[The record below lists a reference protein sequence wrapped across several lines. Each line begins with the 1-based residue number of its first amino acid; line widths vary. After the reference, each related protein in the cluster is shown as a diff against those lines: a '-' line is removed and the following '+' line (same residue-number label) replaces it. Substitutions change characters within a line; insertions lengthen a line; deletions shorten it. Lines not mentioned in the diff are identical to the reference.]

1 MSNLM
6 QSVKDNVAFLGVCL
20 LIVVA
25 IFVVASVTE
34 KALRKKKIHAPDQFP
49 RLAGWHW

>member
-20 LIVVA
+20 LIAVA
-25 IFVVASVTE
+25 IFVVASVME
-34 KALRKKKIHAPDQFP
+34 KALRKKNSMPRTLSLIHI
-49 RLAGWHW
+49 